1 MAEFVISSPSG
12 EEFTVEAAD
21 ESAAMKV
28 FQAHSEKNYM
38 GKTDANGVP
47 EGMVFDPATNRM
59 VDARALAE
67 KATPGGS
74 ITGASIKGIPFIG
87 EYADELAG
95 YLSSSPDT
103 AQRPNESQEIQTQV
117 ARESQ
122 KLAEENHPKT
132 VLAAKIG
139 AGLSTLPLAAEM
151 APAYLTQG
159 SLLARSA
166 LGGLTGAGAGLV
178 EGAVSGYGEGE
189 GDKRI
194 EGAKDRA
201 KWSAATGAVLGTVM
215 PAVTEVAQWG
225 ARKVLDKFTVDK
237 QIKQLG
243 IKRPAADTLAATLRA
258 DDTLG
263 PSGLKRLQKAGD
275 DAMLADGGDT
285 AASVLDAT
293 IQKSNAGGRIA
304 QKAVETRSSQAGIK
318 LRGTMDMILGRPQ
331 GVDKAARD
339 IAAKSSAV
347 RKAAYDRAYTRPID
361 YASEAGRKIEDVF
374 ARTPPDIMRG
384 ALKEANDSMREA
396 GLKNMQIM
404 ADIADDGT
412 VKFRQMPNMK
422 QVDELKRALNFV
434 AETEVDQF
442 GRKTA
447 IGLRAAR
454 LAKDLRNA
462 AVKAVPEYEQA
473 VKLGGDKIAED
484 SALKVGYDLLRP
496 SVTREHVAE
505 AVEDITDAERKQLA
519 LGLRQQ
525 IDDAMANVTQ
535 AMTDPNMDAREAA
548 KALKDMSSRSAREKL
563 VLAIGEKRAVPLLK
577 QLDEAQAAI
586 SLRASVA
593 QNSKTFARQEVA
605 KGVDQR
611 NSDSSWQALK
621 EFKPLEAGKRMGRRL
636 TGEDSASQLGREEA
650 IYADIAK
657 VLTGPR
663 GKDAQIALQRLEK
676 AYRAGDLNKETAE
689 KVGRVLLGTADVSG
703 YQFSTQEMRK

>member
-1 MAEFVISSPSG
+1 MAKFKITTDDGTFEI
-12 EEFTVEAAD
+12 EAAD
-21 ESAAMKV
+21 EQTALEAIDQHASQN
-28 FQAHSEKNYM
+28 FT
-38 GKTDANGVP
+38 GKTDANRVP

-67 KATPGGS
+67 QATPGGS
-74 ITGASIKGIPFIG
+74 ITGAAIKGIPFLG
-87 EYADELAG
+87 EYGDELAG
-95 YLSSSPDT
+95 YLSSSTDT

-159 SLLARSA
+159 SLLARGV
-166 LGGLTGAGAGLV
+166 LGAGTGAGLGAV

-189 GDKRI
+189 GDNRMDS
-194 EGAKDRA
+194 AKDRA
-201 KWSAATGAVLGTVM
+201 LWSSATGAVLGGVM
-215 PAVTEVAQWG
+215 PAVADATQAG
-225 ARKVLDKFTVDK
+225 ARKLLDKFTVDK
-237 QIKQLG
+237 QIKDLG

-263 PSGLKRLQKAGD
+263 PSGVKRLAQAGD
-275 DAMLADGGDT
+275 DAMLADAGPT

-293 IQKSNAGGRIA
+293 IQKSNTGGRIA
-304 QKAVETRSSQAGIK
+304 QKAVETRANQSGVK
-318 LRGTMDMILGRPQ
+318 LRGIMDMVLGKPQ
-331 GVDKAARD
+331 GIDKAAKD
-339 IAAKSSAV
+339 IAAKSSAI
-347 RKAAYDRAYTRPID
+347 RRAAYERAYSRPID
-361 YASEAGRKIEDVF
+361 YASEYGRKIEEVF
-374 ARTPPDIMRG
+374 SRTPPDIMRG

-404 ADIADDGT
+404 ADIADDGS

-434 AETEVDQF
+434 SETEVDRF

-447 IGLRAAR
+447 VGLRAAR

-484 SALKVGYDLLRP
+484 SALKIGYDLLRP
-496 SVTREHVAE
+496 STTREYVAE

-548 KALKDMSSRSAREKL
+548 KALKDMSSRAAREKL
-563 VLAIGEKRAVPLLK
+563 VVALGENRAKPLLK
-577 QLDEAQAAI
+577 QLDEAQAAV
-586 SLRASVA
+586 SLKANVA

-605 KGVDQR
+605 KAVDQR
-611 NSDSSWQALK
+611 NADSSIQALK
-621 EFKPLEAGKRMGRRL
+621 EFKPLEAGKRIGRRL
-636 TGEDSASQLGREEA
+636 TGEDSASQLAREEA
-650 IYADIAK
+650 VYADIAK

-689 KVGRVLLGTADVSG
+689 KVGKVLLGTADVSG
-703 YQFSTQEMRK
+703 YQFSTQDMRK